1 MKIYLLLFTL
11 LICSLNTTFGQNKK
25 DKNGK
30 RTGKWV
36 FTGAEKPNAG
46 VSKNGKVEEG
56 YFVAGRKEGFWVKY
70 HKDGKT
76 QKLKGNYVNNRPEGD
91 YYRYN
96 KSGKLVEEGSFGKEK
111 FKGELVRYYANGKI
125 AYKGNYNNEGKE
137 SGLIQYFYENGK
149 VELEY
154 TIKNDVLIGELK
166 RYYSDGSLR
175 EEQKFDEKGNATTYK
190 TYKQSEKTV
199 KPEAATSNEI
209 FPPTVKNPK
218 TKGLKFV
225 PNGYNKI
232 YNLSEEIWMDG
243 EFKNGQLW
251 DGKVFDY
258 DKDGIL
264 LKVRVFKNG
273 KYHSDGQL

>member
-1 MKIYLLLFTL
+1 MVERFLELWLKFEIESTYRSLLTNTHYFPLGSYKHFHLGPHMKQRDF
-11 LICSLNTTFGQNKK
+11 
-25 DKNGK
+25 
-30 RTGKWV
+30 
-36 FTGAEKPNAG
+36 
-46 VSKNGKVEEG
+46 
-56 YFVAGRKEGFWVKY
+56 
-70 HKDGKT
+70 
-76 QKLKGNYVNNRPEGD
+76 
-91 YYRYN
+91 
-96 KSGKLVEEGSFGKEK
+96 
-111 FKGELVRYYANGKI
+111 
-125 AYKGNYNNEGKE
+125 
-137 SGLIQYFYENGK
+137 LIQYFYENGK

-154 TIKNDVLIGELK
+154 TIKNDVLIGEVK